1 MNKNMNTLAKIAN
14 IRVRYLF
21 VSANGNKS
29 NLAVNF
35 KPQMLQ
41 ATNADTGTSELIP
54 MILPDLD
61 TLLFDT
67 LYGDI
72 LNQPEKI
79 EDDNIYTL
87 MKSPEGQAIFDRV
100 TGVIVNVTG
109 VTKSSHNF
117 KHVLDVMKS
126 RHKQLKTLSGVIT
139 KEITESAEK
148 GYIR

>member
-1 MNKNMNTLAKIAN
+1 MVNTE
-14 IRVRYLF
+14 
-21 VSANGNKS
+21 
-29 NLAVNF
+29 
-35 KPQMLQ
+35 
-41 ATNADTGTSELIP
+41 TGMSELLP
-54 MILPDLD
+54 VVLPDLD

-79 EDDNIYTL
+79 EDDNIDPF

-117 KHVLDVMKS
+117 KHVLDVAKS
-126 RHKQLKTLSGVIT
+126 RHKQLKALSGVIT
-139 KEITESAEK
+139 QEITESAEK

>member
-1 MNKNMNTLAKIAN
+1 MNKNMNTVSKIAN

-35 KPQMLQ
+35 KPQLVQ
-41 ATNADTGTSELIP
+41 VVNSETGMSELLP
-54 MILPDLD
+54 VVLPDLD

-79 EDDNIYTL
+79 EDDNIYPF
-87 MKSPEGQAIFDRV
+87 MKSSEGQAIFDRV

-109 VTKSSHNF
+109 ITKSSHNF
-117 KHVLDVMKS
+117 KHVLDVTKS
-126 RHKQLKTLSGVIT
+126 RHKQLKALSGVIT
-139 KEITESAEK
+139 QEITESAEK

>member
-1 MNKNMNTLAKIAN
+1 MNKNMNTLSKIAN

-35 KPQMLQ
+35 KPQLVQ
-41 ATNADTGTSELIP
+41 VVNSETNTSELLP
-54 MILPDLD
+54 VILPDLD

-79 EDDNIYTL
+79 EDDNIYPF
-87 MKSPEGQAIFDRV
+87 MKSPEGQAIFNRV
-100 TGVIVNVTG
+100 TGIIVNVTG

-117 KHVLDVMKS
+117 KHVLDVTKN
-126 RHKQLKTLSGVIT
+126 RQAQIKTLSAVIS
-139 KEITESAEK
+139 KEIIESAEK

>member
-35 KPQMLQ
+35 KPQLVQ
-41 ATNADTGTSELIP
+41 VVNTETGMTELLP
-54 MILPDLD
+54 TILPDLD

-72 LNQPEKI
+72 LNQLEKI
-79 EDDNIYTL
+79 EDDNIYPF
-87 MKSPEGQAIFDRV
+87 MKSPEGQAIFNRV

-117 KHVLDVMKS
+117 KHVLDVTKS
-126 RHKQLKTLSGVIT
+126 RHKQLKALSGVIT
-139 KEITESAEK
+139 QEITESAEK

>member
-1 MNKNMNTLAKIAN
+1 MNKNMNTLSKIAN

-35 KPQMLQ
+35 KPQLVQVVNSETNTTEML
-41 ATNADTGTSELIP
+41 P
-54 MILPDLD
+54 VILPDLD

-79 EDDNIYTL
+79 EDDNIYPF
-87 MKSPEGQAIFDRV
+87 MKSAEGQAIFDRV
-100 TGVIVNVTG
+100 TGIIVNVTG

-117 KHVLDVMKS
+117 KHVLEVTKN
-126 RHKQLKTLSGVIT
+126 RQTQIKTLSVVIS
-139 KEITESAEK
+139 KEIIESAEK

>member
-1 MNKNMNTLAKIAN
+1 MNKNMNTVSKIAN

-35 KPQMLQ
+35 KPQLVQ
-41 ATNADTGTSELIP
+41 VVNSETGMSELLP
-54 MILPDLD
+54 VVPPDLD

-79 EDDNIYTL
+79 EDDNIYPF
-87 MKSPEGQAIFDRV
+87 MKSSEGQAIFDRV

-109 VTKSSHNF
+109 ITKSSHNF
-117 KHVLDVMKS
+117 KHVLDVTKS
-126 RHKQLKTLSGVIT
+126 RHKQLKALSGVIT
-139 KEITESAEK
+139 QEITESAEK

>member
-1 MNKNMNTLAKIAN
+1 MNKNMNTLSKIAN

-35 KPQMLQ
+35 KPQLVQMV
-41 ATNADTGTSELIP
+41 NSDTGMSELLP
-54 MILPDLD
+54 VVLPDLD

-79 EDDNIYTL
+79 EDDNIYPF
-87 MKSPEGQAIFDRV
+87 MKSSEGQAIFDRV
-100 TGVIVNVTG
+100 TGIIVNVTG

-117 KHVLDVMKS
+117 KHVLDATKN
-126 RHKQLKTLSGVIT
+126 RQAQIKTLSAVIS
-139 KEITESAEK
+139 KEIIESAEK

>member
-35 KPQMLQ
+35 KPQLVQ
-41 ATNADTGTSELIP
+41 VVNTETGMTELLP
-54 MILPDLD
+54 TILPDLD

-72 LNQPEKI
+72 LNQLEKI
-79 EDDNIYTL
+79 EDDNIYPF

-117 KHVLDVMKS
+117 KHMLDTTKNRQV
-126 RHKQLKTLSGVIT
+126 QIKTLSAVIQ

>member
-35 KPQMLQ
+35 KPQLVQ
-41 ATNADTGTSELIP
+41 VVNTETGMTELLP
-54 MILPDLD
+54 TILPDLD

-72 LNQPEKI
+72 LNQLEKI
-79 EDDNIYTL
+79 EDDNIYPF
-87 MKSPEGQAIFDRV
+87 MKSPEGQAIFNRV

-117 KHVLDVMKS
+117 KHVLDVTKS
-126 RHKQLKTLSGVIT
+126 RHKQLKAL
-139 KEITESAEK
+139 
-148 GYIR
+148 